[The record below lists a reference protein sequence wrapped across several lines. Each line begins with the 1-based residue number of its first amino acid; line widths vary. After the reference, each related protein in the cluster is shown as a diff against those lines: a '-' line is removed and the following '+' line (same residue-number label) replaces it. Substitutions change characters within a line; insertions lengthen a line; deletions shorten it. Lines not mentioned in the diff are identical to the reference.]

1 MRHIVPLLIV
11 CLSTATSAL
20 AQGTGT
26 VAGRVLDADS
36 RAPVATA
43 VVRVTGTVLFA
54 FADDEGRFVLRGV
67 PAGMRRL
74 SAERIGYAPNEV
86 EVQVES
92 GGTVRIEIEL
102 EPRAV
107 AMGELV
113 AAVVKRSSV
122 STESPVSVA
131 VVEEEEV
138 LRRVSETVAD
148 AVAYVPSAQFVGEQL
163 NIRGSSGYARG
174 TGSRVLLLI
183 DGVPANAGDS
193 GAINWDVLPVIEVER
208 VEVVKGAGSALY
220 GSAALGGVVNVV
232 TARPPERPLTKL
244 RLRGGFYDDP
254 PFPEWIWANR
264 TLGYASG
271 ELTHGRRFG
280 DFGIWLQAGQWFDDG
295 YRQAGD
301 LERTTLSTQMELAG
315 SRDTLTV
322 FGAWATERYGSAL
335 LWCVRGECRNDSD
348 LAFQPLRVATSA
360 RNDRTRS
367 DKWRAHLVHERSW
380 SESFN
385 SRLRL
390 SYQRNDWET
399 DFGESQGSDPGAD
412 SLLASVADV
421 FGSELQLGW
430 QTASWLYL
438 IAGGEGSYTNV
449 EANLFGG
456 HDMTGAAGYLQTE
469 LGLSPWLTLTS
480 GARYDRV
487 WVDGADYADEL
498 SPRAGLVLRPHR
510 YTRVRASAGRG
521 FRAPTVAEL
530 FTATEVG
537 GFLVIPND
545 SLLPERSVTT
555 ELGIRQLLTS
565 WLSLDVAGF
574 YYDLENYIEPDT
586 VATAEGEVT
595 IRFGNVPSATIMG
608 VEAIAL
614 TSFFRDRFT
623 GRIAYTY
630 LDTEE
635 EATGKPLAYRPTHMV
650 TASGTLTLGRLEL
663 SADYRYASAYDRVKV
678 FTNPRTDPIVPLD
691 VLDLRAAYRLGQQV
705 VRFTVDNSL
714 NYAYTTIER
723 NLEPIRRYTLSL
735 ELQF

>member
-1 MRHIVPLLIV
+1 MRHIVPFLVAALCIP
-11 CLSTATSAL
+11 STAR

-43 VVRVTGTVLFA
+43 AVRVKGTVLIA
-54 FADDEGRFVLRGV
+54 FADHEGRFVLGGV
-67 PAGMRRL
+67 PAGTRHL
-74 SAERIGYAPNEV
+74 SLERIGYAPGEAVV
-86 EVQVES
+86 EVES
-92 GGTVRIEIEL
+92 GGTVRVEIEL

-107 AMGELV
+107 AMGEIV
-113 AAVVKRSSV
+113 AAVVKRSSL

-208 VEVVKGAGSALY
+208 IEVVKGAGSALY

-232 TARPPERPLTKL
+232 TARPPEQPLTKL

-254 PFPEWIWANR
+254 PFPEWIWANQ

-280 DFGIWLQAGQWFDDG
+280 DFGAWVQAGQWFDDG
-295 YRQAGD
+295 YRQAGN
-301 LERTTLSTQMELAG
+301 LERTTLSTQMELAS

-322 FGAWATERYGSAL
+322 FGSWASERYGSAL
-335 LWCVRGECRNDSD
+335 LWCIRGECRDDSN
-348 LAFQPLRVATSA
+348 LAYQPLRIPTSA
-360 RNDRTRS
+360 RDDRTRS
-367 DKWRAHLVHERSW
+367 DKARAHLIHERRW

-385 SRLRL
+385 SRLRF

-399 DFGESQGSDPGAD
+399 DFGDE
-412 SLLASVADV
+412 LLGSVADV

-430 QTASWLYL
+430 QAASWLYL
-438 IAGGEGSYTNV
+438 IGGGEGSYTTV

-456 HDMTGAAGYLQTE
+456 HDMTGAAGYLQAE
-469 LGLSPWLTLTS
+469 LGVLPWLTLTT

-487 WVDGADYADEL
+487 WVDGTDYADEL

-510 YTRVRASAGRG
+510 YTRIRASAGRG

-545 SLLPERSVTT
+545 SLLPERSITT
-555 ELGIRQLLTS
+555 EVGIRQLLTS
-565 WLSLDVAGF
+565 WLSVDVAGF
-574 YYDLENYIEPDT
+574 HYDLDNYIEPDT
-586 VATAEGEVT
+586 VATPEGEVT
-595 IRFGNVPSATIMG
+595 IRFGNVPSASIRG
-608 VEAIAL
+608 IEAIAL
-614 TSFFRDRFT
+614 TSFFRDRLIA
-623 GRIAYTY
+623 RVAYTY

-635 EATGKPLAYRPTHMV
+635 DATGQALAYRPTHMV
-650 TASGTLTLGRLEL
+650 TAAGTFTLGRLEL

-678 FTNPRTDPIVPLD
+678 FTNPRTDPIVPQD
-691 VLDLRAAYRLGQQV
+691 VLDLRAAYRFGEQV
-705 VRFTVDNSL
+705 IRFTVDNSL